1 MRSRPDESPERP
13 ARKRIV
19 SQARRHFFA
28 HGFRGVTMDDLAEE
42 LGMSKKTLYAHF
54 SGKTAILEAAIAE
67 KFGDVDTDLKA
78 ISSDQSS
85 DFTAKLRHL
94 LECLERHLE
103 EIRPPFVRDMRREA
117 PEMFQRIEALRRERI
132 QRHFGELFDKGRRSG
147 LIRKDIPAN
156 VIIEILLAAV
166 EGIMNPRK
174 VEELGL
180 TPKTAFMA
188 LVRVVLEGA
197 VTGPGAGSATSRP
210 PRWAAN

>member
-1 MRSRPDESPERP
+1 
-13 ARKRIV
+13 
-19 SQARRHFFA
+19 
-28 HGFRGVTMDDLAEE
+28 MDDLAEE
-42 LGMSKKTLYAHF
+42 LGMSKKTLYEHF
-54 SGKTAILEAAIAE
+54 SGKTAILEAAIAD
-67 KFGDVDTDLKA
+67 KFGEVDTDLKA
-78 ISSDQSS
+78 ISSDPSS

-117 PEMFQRIEALRRERI
+117 PEMFRRIEALRRERI
-132 QRHFGELFDKGRRSG
+132 RRHFGELFDKGRKSG

-180 TPKTAFMA
+180 TPRTAFA
-188 LVRVVLEGA
+188 AIVRVVLEGA
-197 VTGPGAGSATSRP
+197 VTGPGAGSATSRT
-210 PRWAAN
+210 PRWAVN